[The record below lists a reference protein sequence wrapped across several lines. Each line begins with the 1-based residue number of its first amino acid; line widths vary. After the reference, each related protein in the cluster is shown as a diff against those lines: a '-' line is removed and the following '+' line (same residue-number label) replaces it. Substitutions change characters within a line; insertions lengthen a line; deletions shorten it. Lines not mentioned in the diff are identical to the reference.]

1 MERENEM
8 KIVILNVDPFLL
20 LHFDRLLI
28 YLKYLK
34 YFFLKNFLFLFF
46 FFIFK
51 LK

>member
-34 YFFLKNFLFLFF
+34 YFFHKINFLFLFF
-46 FFIFK
+46 FLYF
-51 LK
+51 